1 MFLEEIFN
9 PTEDNNNDYYFKN
22 IITSIKDRL
31 YLDNIDIDA
40 TDIYKDELYFKLYQA
55 IDYDVVSV
63 DSYIGLSLKDTLLK
77 SYVKI
82 KSEKISKDEL
92 NELKWFILE
101 RLQGYMPCTHRLLYD
116 L

>member
-1 MFLEEIFN
+1 MFIEELLN
-9 PTEDNNNDYYFKN
+9 PIEDSNNDYYFKN
-22 IITSIKDRL
+22 IIASIKDRL
-31 YLDNIDIDA
+31 SLDNIDID
-40 TDIYKDELYFKLYQA
+40 TIDIHEDELYFKLYQA

-63 DSYIGLSLKDTLLK
+63 DSYIGLSLKNTLLK
-77 SYVKI
+77 SYLKI

-92 NELKWFILE
+92 NEIKWFVLE